1 MHRFILENVYTSA
14 EYDAGYPASLRAV
27 GMLLDAALDGPPPDP
42 ELDQLLRQL
51 DDQPPTRH

>member
-1 MHRFILENVYTSA
+1 MHRFILETVYTSA

-42 ELDQLLRQL
+42 KIDQLLREL
-51 DDQPPTRH
+51 DGQPPTRH